1 MTQKELEQWQAV
13 TNVSR
18 YSWVEDSITRLNG
31 RGALYYIG
39 GKDGCFMRAT
49 PEGKLTIGTYE
60 GAFPHIGEA
69 CFQAKA
75 EKKCGSYY
83 EAFQKACEIGGI
95 KFLAD
100 IFSSDQVSQE
110 FIQM

>member
-18 YSWVEDSITRLNG
+18 YCWVEDSITRLNG

-49 PEGKLTIGTYE
+49 PEGKLTIGTY
-60 GAFPHIGEA
+60 
-69 CFQAKA
+69 
-75 EKKCGSYY
+75 
-83 EAFQKACEIGGI
+83 
-95 KFLAD
+95 
-100 IFSSDQVSQE
+100 
-110 FIQM
+110 